1 MIGAEG
7 ARLEPRAVELAAVKS
22 GVRPS
27 ASVDMVSAVMRPRLQ
42 TLVGIF
48 ATLALVG
55 TAGCGSS
62 SSGGSGL
69 ASKSPAEI
77 VTAAQTAADSAR
89 TVHVVGSIVNSGA
102 PIALDMEL
110 VNGTGGRGRLSE
122 NGLSFELVEVGGY
135 VYIKG
140 SQAFYS
146 HVAGSAAAQ
155 LLDGKWLKASANSG
169 TFSSLTS
176 LTNLR
181 KLLDSTLTS
190 HGTLTKGATSTV
202 EGQQAIAVKDATRG
216 GTLYVATSGTS
227 YPLQIAKSGSGGGKI
242 TFNRWNDPVKLA
254 APPNSVDLSK
264 LQSGH

>member
-1 MIGAEG
+1 
-7 ARLEPRAVELAAVKS
+7 
-22 GVRPS
+22 
-27 ASVDMVSAVMRPRLQ
+27 MVSAFVRLRLR
-42 TLVGIF
+42 TLAGLLSV
-48 ATLALVG
+48 LALVG
-55 TAGCGSS
+55 IAGCGSS
-62 SSGGSGL
+62 SSSSSGL
-69 ASKSPAEI
+69 ASKSAAQI

-89 TVHVVGSIVNSGA
+89 TVHVTGSIVNAGA
-102 PIALDMEL
+102 PIDLDMEL

-122 NGLSFELVEVGGY
+122 NGLSFELVELGGY

-146 HVAGSAAAQ
+146 HVAGTAAAQ
-155 LLDGKWLKASANSG
+155 LLDGKWLKAPANSG

-202 EGQQAIAVKDATRG
+202 EGQQAIAIKDSTRG
-216 GTLYVATSGTS
+216 GTLYVATSGTP

-242 TFNRWNDPVKLA
+242 AFNRWNAPVKLK
-254 APPNSVDLSK
+254 APRNAVDLSQ

>member
-1 MIGAEG
+1 VGVLVHR
-7 ARLEPRAVELAAVKS
+7 RLQILVGLLAA
-22 GVRPS
+22 
-27 ASVDMVSAVMRPRLQ
+27 
-42 TLVGIF
+42 
-48 ATLALVG
+48 LALAG
-55 TAGCGSS
+55 ITGCGSS
-62 SSGGSGL
+62 SSGSGGL

-77 VTAAQTAADSAR
+77 VTAAQTAADSAH
-89 TVHVVGSIVNSGA
+89 TVHVVGSIINNGA

-110 VNGTGGRGRLSE
+110 VNGAGGRGRLSE
-122 NGLSFELVEVGGY
+122 NGLSFELIEVGNY

-190 HGTLTKGATSTV
+190 HGTLVKGATSTV
-202 EGQQAIAVKDATRG
+202 EGQQAVAVKDATRG
-216 GTLYVATSGTS
+216 GTLYVATSGTP

-242 TFNRWNDPVKLA
+242 TFNRWNQPVQLK
-254 APPNSVDLSK
+254 APPGAVDLSQ